1 MKAQIER
8 LIDSG
13 CRRIVLNMSEVSY
26 IDSCGMGFIVCAVRR
41 MKTLG
46 GLMSLTNV
54 QPTAFKALVRM
65 GLIDFMPI
73 STCAAKSRV
82 TPLAPGTHPS
92 FQTTFR
98 VDPNK
103 MCDARSRAIAL
114 LKTLPFT
121 SDQKFDIELAVGE
134 AIGNAVD
141 HACEKGVLTTVS
153 AYPDRVVIDVSDC
166 GGGFS
171 ISDEEEPPETG
182 QFAERGRGVKLMR
195 LLMDA
200 VSIQEKPS
208 GNGTV
213 PAVYSERIRMA
224 KRAVMNGCGR
234 DQVARADVPLEH
246 LHDLHAGLLGHADA
260 LGIDRGNGAVAGKRD
275 AQGLGEALDGISGEH
290 ARAAAAGGA
299 GGVLEVIHLLLGH
312 GAGGDL
318 ACGIEQG
325 IQVGLASV
333 PVVAGEHRA
342 ARDHDGGDVDAAGRD
357 EHAGDHLVAGRDDD
371 HAVEGVPVHDALNAV
386 GDDLAAREGV
396 LHAFVVHRDAVAYAD
411 RGGLQR
417 RAACHAD
424 ARLHGFGD
432 GVEMQVAGD
441 YFVLGRDDGDER
453 TLQLFVG
460 ESVGLEKAAVRR
472 ARHALLYRVAS
483 KPADGSRS

>member
-1 MKAQIER
+1 MYTQPNIAVVSVNTDLDVRGVPRVKAQIEQ

-98 VDPNK
+98 VDPNR
-103 MCDARSRAIAL
+103 MCDARSRAVAL

-134 AIGNAVD
+134 AIGNAID

-171 ISDEEEPPETG
+171 VSDEEEPPETG

-213 PAVYSERIRMA
+213 VR
-224 KRAVMNGCGR
+224 
-234 DQVARADVPLEH
+234 
-246 LHDLHAGLLGHADA
+246 
-260 LGIDRGNGAVAGKRD
+260 
-275 AQGLGEALDGISGEH
+275 
-290 ARAAAAGGA
+290 
-299 GGVLEVIHLLLGH
+299 
-312 GAGGDL
+312 
-318 ACGIEQG
+318 
-325 IQVGLASV
+325 
-333 PVVAGEHRA
+333 
-342 ARDHDGGDVDAAGRD
+342 
-357 EHAGDHLVAGRDDD
+357 LVKMMR
-371 HAVEGVPVHDALNAV
+371 
-386 GDDLAAREGV
+386 
-396 LHAFVVHRDAVAYAD
+396 
-411 RGGLQR
+411 
-417 RAACHAD
+417 
-424 ARLHGFGD
+424 
-432 GVEMQVAGD
+432 
-441 YFVLGRDDGDER
+441 
-453 TLQLFVG
+453 
-460 ESVGLEKAAVRR
+460 
-472 ARHALLYRVAS
+472 
-483 KPADGSRS
+483 